1 MKERLLE
8 LLEREQL
15 DAMGMDNLLFSVTEI
30 VEESYFSSRVHD
42 EQLWNLLVAI
52 TQRLDELAAGI
63 EADRD
68 AEEAP

>member
-1 MKERLLE
+1 
-8 LLEREQL
+8 
-15 DAMGMDNLLFSVTEI
+15 
-30 VEESYFSSRVHD
+30 VHD
-42 EQLWNLLVAI
+42 ERLWNLLVAI